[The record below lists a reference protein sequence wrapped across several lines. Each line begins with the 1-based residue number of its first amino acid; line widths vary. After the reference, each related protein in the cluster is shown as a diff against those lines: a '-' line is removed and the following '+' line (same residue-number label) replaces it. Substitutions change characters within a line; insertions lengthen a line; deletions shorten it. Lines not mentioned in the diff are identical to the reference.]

1 MAGGPL
7 DRMRRRNSFLNYK
20 TGGGKLRMKSLNRA
34 TLVGNVGKDP
44 EVKYLPNGTAVAKFS
59 MATSERYKDKAG
71 EWVDRTDWHNI
82 VAWAKLAEI
91 AEKYV
96 KKGNQLFVE
105 GQIQTRSWD
114 DKTSGQKK
122 YMTEINAKDLIL
134 LGGKG
139 GPDYGDEGK
148 TENKSEERR

>member
-1 MAGGPL
+1 
-7 DRMRRRNSFLNYK
+7 
-20 TGGGKLRMKSLNRA
+20 MKSLNRA

-44 EVKYLPNGTAVAKFS
+44 EIKYLPNGTMVAKFS
-59 MATSERYKDKAG
+59 LATSERYKDKSD
-71 EWVDRTDWHNI
+71 EWTERTDWHNV
-82 VAWAKLAEI
+82 VAWARLAEI

-114 DKTSGQKK
+114 KDGVKH

-139 GPDYGDEGK
+139 GPDYGNEGK
-148 TENKSEERR
+148 TENKQAVTPSNPIDESDIPF

>member
-1 MAGGPL
+1 
-7 DRMRRRNSFLNYK
+7 
-20 TGGGKLRMKSLNRA
+20 MKSLNRA

-44 EVKYLPNGTAVAKFS
+44 EVKYLPNGTMVTKFS
-59 MATSERYKDKAG
+59 LATNERYKDKAD
-71 EWVDRTDWHNI
+71 EWVDKTEWHNV

-96 KKGNQLFVE
+96 KKGHQLFVE

-114 DKTSGQKK
+114 KDGVKH

-139 GPDYGDEGK
+139 GADEGK
-148 TENKSEERR
+148 TENKQAVTPQQPITDDDIPF

>member
-1 MAGGPL
+1 
-7 DRMRRRNSFLNYK
+7 
-20 TGGGKLRMKSLNRA
+20 MKSLNRA
-34 TLVGNVGKDP
+34 TLIGNVGKDP
-44 EVKYLPNGTAVAKFS
+44 EVKYLPNGTMVAKFS
-59 MATSERYKDKAG
+59 LATSERYKDKSD
-71 EWVDRTDWHNI
+71 EWTERTDWHNV
-82 VAWAKLAEI
+82 VAWARLAEI

-114 DKTSGQKK
+114 KDGVKH

-139 GPDYGDEGK
+139 WPDGNEGK
-148 TENKSEERR
+148 TENKQAVTPQQPITDDDIPF

>member
-1 MAGGPL
+1 
-7 DRMRRRNSFLNYK
+7 
-20 TGGGKLRMKSLNRA
+20 MKSLNRA

-44 EVKYLPNGTAVAKFS
+44 EVKYLPNGTMVTKFS
-59 MATSERYKDKAG
+59 LATNERYKDKAD
-71 EWVDRTDWHNI
+71 EWVDKTEWHNV

-114 DKTSGQKK
+114 KDGVKHF
-122 YMTEINAKDLIL
+122 MTEINAKDLIL

-139 GPDYGDEGK
+139 GHDEPRAEAVDTAVK
-148 TENKSEERR
+148 PIDDSDIPF

>member
-1 MAGGPL
+1 
-7 DRMRRRNSFLNYK
+7 
-20 TGGGKLRMKSLNRA
+20 
-34 TLVGNVGKDP
+34 LVGNVGKDP
-44 EVKYLPNGTAVAKFS
+44 ETKYLPNGTMVTKFS
-59 MATSERYKDKAG
+59 LATSERYKDKSG
-71 EWVDRTDWHNI
+71 EWTERTDWHNV

-122 YMTEINAKDLIL
+122 YMVEINAKELIL
-134 LGGKG
+134 LGGKA
-139 GPDYGDEGK
+139 PRDEDVDAAVK
-148 TENKSEERR
+148 PIDDSDIPF

>member
-1 MAGGPL
+1 MV
-7 DRMRRRNSFLNYK
+7 
-20 TGGGKLRMKSLNRA
+20 T
-34 TLVGNVGKDP
+34 
-44 EVKYLPNGTAVAKFS
+44 KFS
-59 MATSERYKDKAG
+59 LATNERYKDKAG
-71 EWVDRTDWHNI
+71 EWVDKTEWHNV

-96 KKGNQLFVE
+96 KKGHQLFVE

-114 DKTSGQKK
+114 KDGVKH

-139 GPDYGDEGK
+139 GHDEPRAEVVDTAVKPIDDSGIPF
-148 TENKSEERR
+148 